1 MGILFQKRIKS
12 AKGAHLNI
20 SEGGTGLSRRQREKE
35 AANSNPLRF
44 LVIFISLFLSII
56 LPLWGDASWL
66 WFPLLSIGGIIVG
79 ICIPNSSKDKD
90 IDVESDEFSQNNIA
104 EEKDETPIINIKE
117 VDMLKVKDIIK
128 SLNFDPLF
136 EDAARVVVLS
146 QQGSTSMIQRRFA
159 IGYNRAGRMME
170 QLEKVGVVGC
180 AIGSAPR
187 QVLVS
192 DEKTLME
199 LLSKLDVDILKET
212 IESEPLEEIDHLNN
226 SSRLI
231 SLGINL
237 EKERMIDEAI
247 SVYEKAIIPK
257 LPVKHPYERLA
268 ILYRKRKDYI
278 NEIRVLTDAISV
290 FMKENERRAGLVF
303 DKDNSLHDMVMR
315 AIERN
320 ESIKY
325 EDGKWAFIQYDVMEL
340 ITRLEKAKTLLG
352 KSNIN
357 EGRK

>member
-1 MGILFQKRIKS
+1 MRTLNGLILV
-12 AKGAHLNI
+12 
-20 SEGGTGLSRRQREKE
+20 RRQQHQQ
-35 AANSNPLRF
+35 
-44 LVIFISLFLSII
+44 SLSGKA
-56 LPLWGDASWL
+56 P
-66 WFPLLSIGGIIVG
+66 IGVARRT
-79 ICIPNSSKDKD
+79 S
-90 IDVESDEFSQNNIA
+90 
-104 EEKDETPIINIKE
+104 INIP
-117 VDMLKVKDIIK
+117 VIAICG
-128 SLNFDPLF
+128 SLAEDLPSLPF
-136 EDAARVVVLS
+136 ENIQAAFS
-146 QQGSTSMIQRRFA
+146 I
-159 IGYNRAGRMME
+159 
-170 QLEKVGVVGC
+170 LEK
-180 AIGSAPR
+180 
-187 QVLVS
+187 
-192 DEKTLME
+192 
-199 LLSKLDVDILKET
+199 
-212 IESEPLEEIDHLNN
+212 SEPLEEIDHLNN

-257 LPVKHPYERLA
+257 KPVKHPYERLA